1 MQLVVGMQVHHT
13 EWTDSIHVAGSI
25 KVIAVGGPGRHK
37 NIHTAV
43 QGESWSPWVLESLL
57 FITSLAGSICA
68 WLAVSPAF
76 LAVFVLQEPRQ
87 KVKEESSQTTRT
99 G

>member
-25 KVIAVGGPGRHK
+25 KVIGVGGPGRHK

-43 QGESWSPWVLESLL
+43 QGDSWSPWVLESLF

-68 WLAVSPAF
+68 WLAVSAF